1 MASNVN
7 PTVRRRRLGQELRRL
22 RELKG
27 MTAEEVAERLLV
39 SQSKI
44 SRLEN
49 GRRSISQRDVRDLCG
64 VYEVEDHRIVDS
76 LMQMAKDSRQQGWWH
91 AFGDIPYSVYIG
103 LETDAASLRVYD
115 PQVVPGLL
123 QTPQYAEA
131 LIAGALPETVPAD
144 VEKRVN
150 VRLRRQERVKATEN
164 PLRLWVVIDE
174 AALRRTIGGKQ
185 LMIDQLESLIDQSRL
200 PHVTV
205 QVLPFS
211 MGAHPGINGQYAI
224 LEFPDASDSSVV
236 YIEGVTSDLY
246 LEKANDVQKYSVMY
260 EHSAGA
266 GPECGPDP
274 GIHHRDRQGVRRW
287 NGLLSAGIG
296 RLGAEARH
304 GTPRAHRGGRPSR
317 NMPSGRVNGRPAARR
332 LRVASITPTENA
344 GRERPTRENRSEH
357 GNSSGRHGHL
367 DQVLVLHRKR
377 RMR

>member
-64 VYEVEDHRIVDS
+64 VYEVEDQRVVDS

-91 AFGDIPYSVYIG
+91 AFGDVPYSVYIG

-123 QTPQYAEA
+123 QTRPYAEA
-131 LIAGALPETVPAD
+131 LIAGALPETMPGD
-144 VEKRVN
+144 IDKRVQ
-150 VRLRRQERVKATEN
+150 VRMRRQERISAPES
-164 PLRLWVVIDE
+164 PLRLWTVLDE
-174 AALRRTIGGKQ
+174 AALRRVVGNRS
-185 LMIDQLESLIDQSRL
+185 LMREQLEHLVEQSRL

-205 QVLPFS
+205 QVIPFDL
-211 MGAHPGINGQYAI
+211 GAHPGLNGQYAI

-246 LEKANDVQKYSVMY
+246 LEKPADVQKYSVMY
-260 EHSAGA
+260 EHLRAQALNVDQS
-266 GPECGPDP
+266 
-274 GIHHRDRQGVRRW
+274 RQFI
-287 NGLLSAGIG
+287 ADIAKDYA
-296 RLGAEARH
+296 RL
-304 GTPRAHRGGRPSR
+304 
-317 NMPSGRVNGRPAARR
+317 
-332 LRVASITPTENA
+332 
-344 GRERPTRENRSEH
+344 
-357 GNSSGRHGHL
+357 
-367 DQVLVLHRKR
+367 
-377 RMR
+377 

>member
-64 VYEVEDHRIVDS
+64 VYEVQDHRIVDS

-103 LETDAASLRVYD
+103 LETDAASLRVFE

-123 QTPQYAEA
+123 QTRPYAEA
-131 LIAGALPETVPAD
+131 LINGALPESAGPD
-144 VEKRVN
+144 VEKRVG
-150 VRLRRQERVKATEN
+150 VRLRRQDRINSTEN
-164 PLRLWVVIDE
+164 PLRLWAVVDE
-174 AALRRTIGGKQ
+174 AALRRVVGNRQ
-185 LMIDQLESLIDQSRL
+185 LMREQLEHLVEQSQL

-205 QVLPFS
+205 QVLPFH
-211 MGAHPGINGQYAI
+211 MGAHPGISGHYAV

-246 LEKANDVQKYSVMY
+246 LEKANDVQRYSVMY
-260 EHSAGA
+260 EHLRAQA
-266 GPECGPDP
+266 LNVDQT
-274 GIHHRDRQGVRRW
+274 RQFI
-287 NGLLSAGIG
+287 ADI
-296 RLGAEARH
+296 AKEYAR
-304 GTPRAHRGGRPSR
+304 
-317 NMPSGRVNGRPAARR
+317 
-332 LRVASITPTENA
+332 
-344 GRERPTRENRSEH
+344 
-357 GNSSGRHGHL
+357 
-367 DQVLVLHRKR
+367 
-377 RMR
+377 

>member
-1 MASNVN
+1 MASSVN

-64 VYEVEDHRIVDS
+64 VYEVEDLRIVDS

-91 AFGDIPYSVYIG
+91 SFGDIPYSVYIG

-123 QTPQYAEA
+123 QTREYAEA
-131 LIAGALPETVPAD
+131 LITGALPETASAD
-144 VEKRVN
+144 VEKRVQ
-150 VRLRRQERVKATEN
+150 VRLRRQERISAPEN
-164 PLRLWVVIDE
+164 PLRLWTVMDE
-174 AALRRTIGGKQ
+174 SALRRVVGNRS
-185 LMIDQLESLIDQSRL
+185 LMRDQLEHLVEQSQL

-205 QVLPFS
+205 QVIPFD
-211 MGAHPGINGQYAI
+211 MGAHPGLNGQYAI
-224 LEFPDASDSSVV
+224 LEFPDAADSSVV

-260 EHSAGA
+260 EHLRAQALNVDQS
-266 GPECGPDP
+266 
-274 GIHHRDRQGVRRW
+274 RQFI
-287 NGLLSAGIG
+287 AD
-296 RLGAEARH
+296 AAKEYAR
-304 GTPRAHRGGRPSR
+304 
-317 NMPSGRVNGRPAARR
+317 
-332 LRVASITPTENA
+332 
-344 GRERPTRENRSEH
+344 
-357 GNSSGRHGHL
+357 
-367 DQVLVLHRKR
+367 
-377 RMR
+377 

>member
-76 LMQMAKDSRQQGWWH
+76 LMQMAKDSRQQGSWH
-91 AFGDIPYSVYIG
+91 SFGDIPYSVYIG

-123 QTPQYAEA
+123 QTRPYAEA
-131 LIAGALPETVPAD
+131 LITGALPETTPTD
-144 VEKRVN
+144 IEKRVQ
-150 VRLRRQERVKATEN
+150 VRMRRQERIAAPEN
-164 PLRLWVVIDE
+164 PLRLWTVLDE
-174 AALRRTIGGKQ
+174 SALRRVVGTRA
-185 LMIDQLESLIDQSRL
+185 LMREQLEYLVEQSQL

-205 QVLPFS
+205 QVIPFD
-211 MGAHPGINGQYAI
+211 MGAHPGLNGQYAI

-246 LEKANDVQKYSVMY
+246 LEKANDVQQYSVMY
-260 EHSAGA
+260 EHLRAQALNVEQS
-266 GPECGPDP
+266 
-274 GIHHRDRQGVRRW
+274 RQ
-287 NGLLSAGIG
+287 LIADI
-296 RLGAEARH
+296 AKEYAR
-304 GTPRAHRGGRPSR
+304 
-317 NMPSGRVNGRPAARR
+317 
-332 LRVASITPTENA
+332 
-344 GRERPTRENRSEH
+344 
-357 GNSSGRHGHL
+357 
-367 DQVLVLHRKR
+367 
-377 RMR
+377 

>member
-123 QTPQYAEA
+123 QTRGYAEA
-131 LIAGALPETVPAD
+131 LITGALPETQQSD
-144 VEKRVN
+144 IDKRVQ
-150 VRLRRQERVKATEN
+150 VRVRRQERIQAADN
-164 PLRLWVVIDE
+164 PLRLWTVLDE
-174 AALRRTIGGKQ
+174 AALKRIVGNKQ
-185 LMIDQLESLIDQSRL
+185 LMIEQLEHLVEMSHL

-205 QVLPFS
+205 QVIPFE
-211 MGAHPGINGQYAI
+211 MGAHPGVNGQYAI
-224 LEFPDASDSSVV
+224 LEFPDTADSSVV

-246 LEKANDVQKYSVMY
+246 LEKANDVHKYSVMY
-260 EHSAGA
+260 EHLRAQA
-266 GPECGPDP
+266 LNVEQT
-274 GIHHRDRQGVRRW
+274 RQFITEI
-287 NGLLSAGIG
+287 AK
-296 RLGAEARH
+296 EYAR
-304 GTPRAHRGGRPSR
+304 
-317 NMPSGRVNGRPAARR
+317 
-332 LRVASITPTENA
+332 
-344 GRERPTRENRSEH
+344 
-357 GNSSGRHGHL
+357 
-367 DQVLVLHRKR
+367 
-377 RMR
+377 

>member
-1 MASNVN
+1 MATNVN

-91 AFGDIPYSVYIG
+91 SFGDIPYSVYIG

-123 QTPQYAEA
+123 QTRTYAES
-131 LIAGALPETVPAD
+131 LISGALPEATPTD
-144 VEKRVN
+144 IDKRVQ
-150 VRLRRQERVKATEN
+150 VRLRRQERISAADN
-164 PLRLWVVIDE
+164 PLRLWAVLDE
-174 AALRRTIGGKQ
+174 ATLRREVGNRQ
-185 LMIDQLESLIDQSRL
+185 VMIEQLEHLIEMSQL

-205 QVLPFS
+205 QLIPFT
-211 MGAHPGINGQYAI
+211 MGAHPGVSGQYAI
-224 LEFPDASDSSVV
+224 LEFPDAADSSVV

-246 LEKANDVQKYSVMY
+246 LEKAQDVQKYSVMY
-260 EHSAGA
+260 EHLRAQALNADQSREFIAKVA
-266 GPECGPDP
+266 KDYA
-274 GIHHRDRQGVRRW
+274 R
-287 NGLLSAGIG
+287 
-296 RLGAEARH
+296 EA
-304 GTPRAHRGGRPSR
+304 T
-317 NMPSGRVNGRPAARR
+317 
-332 LRVASITPTENA
+332 L
-344 GRERPTRENRSEH
+344 
-357 GNSSGRHGHL
+357 
-367 DQVLVLHRKR
+367 
-377 RMR
+377 

>member
-91 AFGDIPYSVYIG
+91 SFGDIPYSVYIG

-123 QTPQYAEA
+123 QTRPYAEA
-131 LIAGALPETVPAD
+131 LITGALPETTPTD
-144 VEKRVN
+144 IEKRVQ
-150 VRLRRQERVKATEN
+150 VRMRRQERIAAPEN
-164 PLRLWVVIDE
+164 PLRLWTVLDE
-174 AALRRTIGGKQ
+174 SALRRVVGTRA
-185 LMIDQLESLIDQSRL
+185 LMREQLEYLVEQSQL

-205 QVLPFS
+205 QVIPFD
-211 MGAHPGINGQYAI
+211 MGAHPGLNGQYAI

-246 LEKANDVQKYSVMY
+246 LEKANDVQQYSVMY
-260 EHSAGA
+260 EHLRAQALNVDQS
-266 GPECGPDP
+266 
-274 GIHHRDRQGVRRW
+274 RQ
-287 NGLLSAGIG
+287 LIADI
-296 RLGAEARH
+296 AKEYAR
-304 GTPRAHRGGRPSR
+304 
-317 NMPSGRVNGRPAARR
+317 
-332 LRVASITPTENA
+332 
-344 GRERPTRENRSEH
+344 
-357 GNSSGRHGHL
+357 
-367 DQVLVLHRKR
+367 
-377 RMR
+377 

>member
-91 AFGDIPYSVYIG
+91 SFGDIPYSVYIG

-123 QTPQYAEA
+123 QTRSYAES
-131 LIAGALPETVPAD
+131 LISGALPEATPTD
-144 VEKRVN
+144 IDKRVQ
-150 VRLRRQERVKATEN
+150 VRVRRQERISAADN
-164 PLRLWVVIDE
+164 PLRLWAVLDE
-174 AALRRTIGGKQ
+174 AALRREVGNRQ
-185 LMIDQLESLIDQSRL
+185 VMIEQLEYLIEMSQL

-205 QVLPFS
+205 QTIPFT
-211 MGAHPGINGQYAI
+211 MGAHPGVSGQYAI
-224 LEFPDASDSSVV
+224 LEFPDAADSSVV

-246 LEKANDVQKYSVMY
+246 LEKAQDVQKYSVMY
-260 EHSAGA
+260 EHLRAQALNVDQSREFISNVAK
-266 GPECGPDP
+266 DY
-274 GIHHRDRQGVRRW
+274 
-287 NGLLSAGIG
+287 
-296 RLGAEARH
+296 AR
-304 GTPRAHRGGRPSR
+304 
-317 NMPSGRVNGRPAARR
+317 
-332 LRVASITPTENA
+332 
-344 GRERPTRENRSEH
+344 
-357 GNSSGRHGHL
+357 
-367 DQVLVLHRKR
+367 
-377 RMR
+377 

>member
-91 AFGDIPYSVYIG
+91 SFGDIPYSVYIG

-123 QTPQYAEA
+123 QTRPYAEA
-131 LIAGALPETVPAD
+131 LITGALPETTPTD
-144 VEKRVN
+144 IEKRVQ
-150 VRLRRQERVKATEN
+150 VRMRRQERIAAPEN
-164 PLRLWVVIDE
+164 PLRLWTVLDE
-174 AALRRTIGGKQ
+174 SALRRVVGNRA
-185 LMIDQLESLIDQSRL
+185 LMREQLEHLVEQSQL

-205 QVLPFS
+205 QVIPFE
-211 MGAHPGINGQYAI
+211 MGAHPGLNGQYAI

-246 LEKANDVQKYSVMY
+246 LEKANDVQQYSVMY
-260 EHSAGA
+260 EHLRAQALNVDHS
-266 GPECGPDP
+266 
-274 GIHHRDRQGVRRW
+274 RQ
-287 NGLLSAGIG
+287 LIADI
-296 RLGAEARH
+296 AKDYAR
-304 GTPRAHRGGRPSR
+304 
-317 NMPSGRVNGRPAARR
+317 
-332 LRVASITPTENA
+332 
-344 GRERPTRENRSEH
+344 
-357 GNSSGRHGHL
+357 
-367 DQVLVLHRKR
+367 
-377 RMR
+377 

>member
-1 MASNVN
+1 MPTNVN

-103 LETDAASLRVYD
+103 LETDAESLRVYE

-123 QTPQYAEA
+123 QTRSYAEA
-131 LIAGALPETVPAD
+131 LINGALPEAPPAD
-144 VEKRVN
+144 IEKRVN
-150 VRLRRQERVKATEN
+150 VRARRQDRVNAPEH
-164 PLRLWVVIDE
+164 PLRLWAVIDE
-174 AALRRTIGGKQ
+174 SALRRLVGGKQ
-185 LMIDQLESLIDQSRL
+185 VMIEQLEHLIEQSKL

-205 QVLPFS
+205 QVLPFD

-224 LEFPDASDSSVV
+224 LEFPDAADSSVV

-246 LEKANDVQKYSVMY
+246 LEKANDVQRYSVMY
-260 EHSAGA
+260 EHLRAQA
-266 GPECGPDP
+266 LNVDQT
-274 GIHHRDRQGVRRW
+274 RQF
-287 NGLLSAGIG
+287 IG
-296 RLGAEARH
+296 DIAKGY
-304 GTPRAHRGGRPSR
+304 
-317 NMPSGRVNGRPAARR
+317 
-332 LRVASITPTENA
+332 
-344 GRERPTRENRSEH
+344 TR
-357 GNSSGRHGHL
+357 
-367 DQVLVLHRKR
+367 
-377 RMR
+377 

>member
-64 VYEVEDHRIVDS
+64 VYEVEDHRVVDS

-103 LETDAASLRVYD
+103 LETDAASLRVYE
-115 PQVVPGLL
+115 PQIVPGLL
-123 QTPQYAEA
+123 QTRQYAEA
-131 LIAGALPETVPAD
+131 LIAGALPETPVSD
-144 VEKRVN
+144 VEKRVQ
-150 VRLRRQERVKATEN
+150 VRMRRQERITTPDN
-164 PLRLWVVIDE
+164 PLRLWAVVDE
-174 AALRRTIGGKQ
+174 AALRRVVGNEQ
-185 LMIDQLESLIDQSRL
+185 LMRDQLEYLVEQSQL

-211 MGAHPGINGQYAI
+211 MGAHPGITGHYAV

-246 LEKANDVQKYSVMY
+246 LEKANDVHKYTVMY
-260 EHSAGA
+260 EH
-266 GPECGPDP
+266 
-274 GIHHRDRQGVRRW
+274 
-287 NGLLSAGIG
+287 L
-296 RLGAEARH
+296 
-304 GTPRAHRGGRPSR
+304 RAQAL
-317 NMPSGRVNGRPAARR
+317 NVDQ
-332 LRVASITPTENA
+332 
-344 GRERPTRENRSEH
+344 TREFIEDIAKGYAR
-357 GNSSGRHGHL
+357 
-367 DQVLVLHRKR
+367 
-377 RMR
+377 

>member
-64 VYEVEDHRIVDS
+64 VYEVEDQRVVDS

-91 AFGDIPYSVYIG
+91 AFGDVPYSVYIG

-123 QTPQYAEA
+123 QTRPYAEA
-131 LIAGALPETVPAD
+131 LIAGALPETTPAD
-144 VEKRVN
+144 IEKRVQ
-150 VRLRRQERVKATEN
+150 VRLRRQERISAPES
-164 PLRLWVVIDE
+164 PLRLWTVLDE
-174 AALRRTIGGKQ
+174 SALRRVVGNRS
-185 LMIDQLESLIDQSRL
+185 LMREQLEHLVEQSQL

-205 QVLPFS
+205 QVIPFD
-211 MGAHPGINGQYAI
+211 MGAHPGLNGQYAI

-246 LEKANDVQKYSVMY
+246 LEKPADVQKYSVMY
-260 EHSAGA
+260 EHLRAQALNVEQS
-266 GPECGPDP
+266 
-274 GIHHRDRQGVRRW
+274 RQ
-287 NGLLSAGIG
+287 LI
-296 RLGAEARH
+296 AEIAKEY
-304 GTPRAHRGGRPSR
+304 A
-317 NMPSGRVNGRPAARR
+317 R
-332 LRVASITPTENA
+332 LRPE
-344 GRERPTRENRSEH
+344 
-357 GNSSGRHGHL
+357 
-367 DQVLVLHRKR
+367 
-377 RMR
+377 

>member
-64 VYEVEDHRIVDS
+64 VYDVEDSRIVDS

-103 LETDAASLRVYD
+103 LETDAASLRVFE

-123 QTPQYAEA
+123 QTRPYAEA
-131 LIAGALPETVPAD
+131 LINGALPESAVPD
-144 VEKRVN
+144 VEKRVG
-150 VRLRRQERVKATEN
+150 VRMRRQDRINAPEE
-164 PLRLWVVIDE
+164 PLRLWAVVDE
-174 AALRRTIGGKQ
+174 AALRRVVGSRQ
-185 LMIDQLESLIDQSRL
+185 LMREQLEHLVEQSQL

-205 QVLPFS
+205 QVLPFD
-211 MGAHPGINGQYAI
+211 MGAHPGISGHYAI

-246 LEKANDVQKYSVMY
+246 LEKANDVQRYSVMY
-260 EHSAGA
+260 EHLRAQA
-266 GPECGPDP
+266 LNADQT
-274 GIHHRDRQGVRRW
+274 RQYI
-287 NGLLSAGIG
+287 ADI
-296 RLGAEARH
+296 AKEYAR
-304 GTPRAHRGGRPSR
+304 
-317 NMPSGRVNGRPAARR
+317 
-332 LRVASITPTENA
+332 
-344 GRERPTRENRSEH
+344 
-357 GNSSGRHGHL
+357 
-367 DQVLVLHRKR
+367 
-377 RMR
+377 